1 VKRIVIGTIAVVA
14 IAATLFV
21 ASRTEPVPVTTA
33 EVARGALTVTLDE
46 EGRTRVRERYV
57 VFAPLD
63 GLLHRIDLEAGD
75 EVRGG
80 VTPLATVEPL
90 ESALLD
96 ERSIAMAEA
105 RVGAA
110 EAAVDRARE
119 AAATAE
125 RLVDV
130 ARADLERR
138 NQAVGAV
145 SRQDV
150 ADAERE
156 VLFRE
161 GEVSVTAAAV
171 RVAEADLAVARAALL
186 VARPGPAG
194 DAAEGDTGGRAL
206 DAGGRLVVH
215 APVDGRVLRVVRKD
229 EGPVGIGE
237 ALVELGDTGHLEIVA
252 DYLTTEAVVIEPGME
267 AIVEGWGGG
276 DSIAAR
282 VRRVEPAART
292 KVSSLGVEEQ
302 RVDVVLDLV
311 DPPARAAAL
320 ADGFR
325 VEVRV
330 VTWRGE
336 GLVLVPEAA
345 LVREG
350 DDWTVYVVEGGAV
363 REAVVELGHRDGR
376 HAEVLGGVDP
386 GAEVVL
392 YPSDRLADGG
402 RVRRR

>member
-1 VKRIVIGTIAVVA
+1 MKRILYGTIAVVA
-14 IAATLFV
+14 LAATLFV
-21 ASRTEPVPVTTA
+21 ASRTEPVSVTTA
-33 EVARGALTVTLDE
+33 EVTRGALTVTLDE

-63 GLLHRIDLEAGD
+63 GLLHRLDLEAGD

-80 VTPLATVEPL
+80 VTPVATVEPL
-90 ESALLD
+90 ASTLLD

-105 RVGAA
+105 RAGAA
-110 EAAVDRARE
+110 EAALERARE

-125 RLVDV
+125 RILGV
-130 ARADLERR
+130 ARDDLARR
-138 NQAVGAV
+138 EGATGAV

-150 ADAERE
+150 ADAQRE

-161 GEVSVTAAAV
+161 GEVAVTAAAV

-186 VARPGPAG
+186 VARPDPA
-194 DAAEGDTGGRAL
+194 DAEPGAPAAARAL

-215 APVDGRVLRVVRKD
+215 APVDGKVLRIARKD

-237 ALVELGDTGHLEIVA
+237 PLVELGDTGYLEIVA
-252 DYLTTEAVVIEPGME
+252 DYLTTEAVGIEPGME
-267 AIVEGWGGG
+267 AIVEGWGGEAP
-276 DSIAAR
+276 IPAR

-311 DPPARAAAL
+311 DAPAAASAL

-330 VTWRGE
+330 VTWRGDD
-336 GLVLVPEAA
+336 LVLVPEAA

-350 DDWTVYVVEGGAV
+350 EDWTVYVVEGGEV
-363 REAVVELGHRDGR
+363 REAGVELGHRDGR
-376 HAEVLGGVDP
+376 HAEVLGGVEP

-392 YPSDRLADGG
+392 YPSDRLADGA